1 MCGIT
6 GRLNYRTGAPVDPDL
21 LRDMCDL
28 IAHRGPDDSGVYVD
42 GPAGL
47 GHRRLAIIDLTE
59 GGHQPMTDDGRLWIT
74 FNGEIYNFQTLRAEL
89 ESRGHRFKSK
99 SDTEVILAAYR
110 EWGIDCL
117 ARFRGMFAFAIWDR
131 ADRTLFAAR
140 DRLGKK
146 PLYYWLDRDGIAF
159 ASEPKAF
166 LADEGFEVRPDP
178 VALSYYLS
186 LQYVPAPM
194 SAFSGV
200 KKLPP
205 AHYLLVRDGQM
216 TVTRYWTL
224 KYMPKRQISEDEAAE
239 ETLARLREATRL
251 RLISDVPLGA
261 FLSGGIDSGTV
272 VALMAAEGGR
282 VKTFSIGFEEPQYNE
297 LHFARL
303 VAQRYGT
310 DHHEF
315 IVRPDAMA
323 ILPELVWH
331 YNEPYADSS
340 AIPTFYLAQLT
351 RQSVTVALNGDA
363 GDENF
368 AGYERYRANA
378 LAAQYDRLPG
388 VVRRIIEGGA
398 GRLPSPSSDRL
409 LPRTQRFVASLSQ
422 PREQRYA
429 RWIMHFY
436 GLLKEEIITPEF
448 AEASKEADALAWL
461 AGWYGRS
468 DAPDFIDA
476 TLDVDVNTYLPDD
489 LLVKFDIASM
499 AHSLEARSPFL
510 DHEFMEFVASLPSR
524 FKLRGWTTKFLLK
537 RAVRDLLP
545 ATIVDRPKMG
555 FGVPIDVWF
564 RDDLR
569 DFARELLL
577 GSAARQRGYLQHK
590 VVERLINEHVSGAR
604 QWHDLLWNLMMFEL
618 WHQRFVDTRPERPA
632 RASRLVQHRAS
643 S

>member
-6 GRLNYRTGAPVDPDL
+6 GRLNFRSGAPVDPDL

-28 IAHRGPDDSGVYVD
+28 IAHRGPDDSGVFVD
-42 GPAGL
+42 GPVGL
-47 GHRRLAIIDLTE
+47 GHRRLSIIDLSD

-74 FNGEIYNFQTLRAEL
+74 FNGEIYNFQTLRPQL

-110 EWGIDCL
+110 EWGVDCL
-117 ARFRGMFAFAIWDR
+117 AHLRGMFAFAIWDR
-131 ADRTLFAAR
+131 AERTFFAAR

-146 PLYYWLDRDGIAF
+146 PLYYWLDREGLAF

-166 LADEGFEVRPDP
+166 LADDRFEVRPNP

-186 LQYVPAPM
+186 LQYVPSPL

-200 KKLPP
+200 HKLPP
-205 AHYLLVRDGQM
+205 AHYLLIRDGKM

-224 KYMPKRQISEDEAAE
+224 KYSPKRRISEADAAE
-239 ETLARLREATRL
+239 ETLSRLREATRL

-297 LHFARL
+297 LQFARL
-303 VAQRYGT
+303 IAQRYGT

-315 IVRPDAMA
+315 IVRPDAMT

-351 RQSVTVALNGDA
+351 RKSVTVALNGDA

-378 LAAQYDRLPG
+378 LAAQYDRLPSI
-388 VVRRIIEGGA
+388 VRRMIANGA
-398 GRLPSPSSDRL
+398 GRLPAPSSDRL

-429 RWIMHFY
+429 RWIMHFH
-436 GLLKEEIITPEF
+436 GLLKDELITPEF
-448 AEASKEADALAWL
+448 AQAARDADALNWL
-461 AGWYGRS
+461 SAWYGRS
-468 DAPDFIDA
+468 DAPDFVDA

-510 DHEFMEFVASLPSR
+510 DHEFMEFVASLPSH

-545 ATIVDRPKMG
+545 ATIIDRPKMG
-555 FGVPIDVWF
+555 FGIPIDVWF

-569 DFARELLL
+569 DFARDLLL
-577 GSAARQRGYLQHK
+577 GSAARQRGYLQHA

-618 WHQRFVDTRPERPA
+618 WHQRFVDARPERPA
-632 RASRLVQHRAS
+632 RTAGVVHRGTG
-643 S
+643 